1 MTSPA
6 EELNSKK
13 IFLFWLPLAL
23 TWLMMSVEGP
33 FLTALIARL
42 PDPKYNLAAYGVA
55 FSFALIIEAPVIM
68 MMSASIA
75 IVKNKLTFN
84 KLRVFTYTLN
94 SAITLIFA
102 ILLLPFV
109 FYFITRDLIGL
120 PAVVAELTH
129 HSLIMLLPWP
139 AAIGYRRFYQG
150 ILISNN
156 LTRRVAY
163 GTIIRLFTMSSTAVL
178 LFSFTKIPGAVI
190 GASSLSAAVIV
201 EAIASRIMANELIKK
216 LKSGSAE
223 FVSEH
228 SIRYREI
235 FSFYF
240 PLAIMSLLN
249 LGVQPIVTFFIG
261 QSKYPLESYAVLPV
275 VTSFLFIFRS
285 LGLSYQEVVVA
296 LIGDKGEGYESLKKF
311 GIGLAMILA
320 GTLTIIAYT
329 PLADLWFKGVAGLT
343 DELADF
349 AKFPLMIISV
359 FPMLTV
365 LVSFQRAIL
374 VSNKYTKP
382 ISVGTLAEF
391 IGIIIVLF
399 ISIKYFYLVGAV
411 AATLSF
417 MIGRILANV
426 YLAFPT
432 KKALSQIKKI

>member
-1 MTSPA
+1 MTSTA

-102 ILLLPFV
+102 ILLLPFF
-109 FYFITRDLIGL
+109 FYFITLDLIGL
-120 PAVVAELTH
+120 PASVAELTH

-163 GTIIRLFTMSSTAVL
+163 GTIIRLLTMSTTAVL
-178 LFSFTKIPGAVI
+178 LFTLTKIPGAVI
-190 GASSLSAAVIV
+190 GASSLAAAVVV

-216 LKSGSAE
+216 LKSGSSE
-223 FVSEH
+223 FDPEH
-228 SIRYREI
+228 TIRYREI
-235 FSFYF
+235 FSFYY

-249 LGVQPIVTFFIG
+249 LGVQPFVTFFIG
-261 QSKYPLESYAVLPV
+261 QSKYPIESYAVLPV

-296 LIGDKGEGYESLKKF
+296 LIGAKGEGYEQLKKF
-311 GIGLAMILA
+311 GAGLAIVLA

-374 VSNKYTKP
+374 VSNKSTKP

-411 AATLSF
+411 AATMSF

-426 YLAFPT
+426 YLAFPA
-432 KKALSQIKKI
+432 KKALARIMKN

>member
-1 MTSPA
+1 MTSLS

-42 PDPKYNLAAYGVA
+42 PEPKYNLAAYGVA

-163 GTIIRLFTMSSTAVL
+163 GTIIRLLTMSTTAVI

-190 GASSLSAAVIV
+190 GASSLAAAVIV
-201 EAIASRIMANELIKK
+201 EAIASRIMANELVKK
-216 LKSGSAE
+216 LSSGSSE
-223 FVSEH
+223 FNPEH
-228 SIRYREI
+228 TIRYREI
-235 FSFYF
+235 FSFYY

-249 LGVQPIVTFFIG
+249 LGVQPFVTFFIG

-285 LGLSYQEVVVA
+285 LGLSYQEVIVA
-296 LIGDKGEGYESLKKF
+296 LIGAKGEGFEPLKKF
-311 GIGLAMILA
+311 GIGLAIALA
-320 GTLTIIAYT
+320 GTLTVIAYT

-365 LVSFQRAIL
+365 LISFQRAIL

-391 IGIIIVLF
+391 VGIIIVLF
-399 ISIKYFYLVGAV
+399 IAIKYFYLVGAV

-432 KKALSQIKKI
+432 RNALNQIRKI

>member
-102 ILLLPFV
+102 ILLLPIV

-163 GTIIRLFTMSSTAVL
+163 GTIIRLLTMSTTAVL

-201 EAIASRIMANELIKK
+201 EAIASRIMAKELIKK

-223 FVSEH
+223 FITEH

-296 LIGDKGEGYESLKKF
+296 LIGDKGEGYERLKKF
-311 GIGLAMILA
+311 GIGLAIILA

-365 LVSFQRAIL
+365 LVSFQRAVL
-374 VSNKYTKP
+374 VSSKFTKP

-391 IGIIIVLF
+391 VGIIIVLF

-432 KKALSQIKKI
+432 KKALNQIRKI